1 MSCRTPGTVASR
13 PLFVLSFAGG
23 PTPATIPTIM
33 GILDKEAVLTR
44 NSYYEASLTRPA
56 ATAPLQGSTEA
67 DVCVVGG
74 GYAGLAAAL
83 ELAQRGYR
91 VTLLEARRLGWGA
104 SGRNGGQVL
113 AGYGVAG
120 LEAIEVQL
128 SRDEAR
134 HAWDI
139 SVEGLHWLRDTIAR
153 NDIDCEYT
161 AGHLSLAIGRRKA
174 RGLERWVQHMAQ
186 RYDYQLQAIPR
197 AELGA
202 WIASD
207 HFHAGAFDTLS
218 GHLHPLKYCLGLA
231 AAAQRAGVRIYEHS
245 AATTLVRG
253 AQPRVKTAQGEVACR
268 YVVLAGNVYLSEFAT
283 QVAPELSARI
293 MPVGTY
299 IITTAPMAA
308 EQAQNLIRHRSA
320 AFDTNL
326 VLDYFRV
333 TADNRLLFGGGESYT
348 TATPLNLKEKM
359 RRRMVKV
366 FPQLAGLEVPYV
378 WGGFCDI
385 TMNQAPDFGRLGDNV
400 YYLQGFSGHGVAL
413 AGMAGKL
420 VAEAVAGQAERYD
433 LFGRLRHHRFPGG
446 ELLRTPALVLGMLY
460 YRLRDLL

>member
-1 MSCRTPGTVASR
+1 
-13 PLFVLSFAGG
+13 
-23 PTPATIPTIM
+23 M
-33 GILDKEAVLTR
+33 GILDKEAVLCR
-44 NSYYEASLTRPA
+44 HSYYEAGVTRPPV
-56 ATAPLQGSTEA
+56 TAPLSGHSET

-91 VTLLEARRLGWGA
+91 VTLLEARHLGWGA

-113 AGYGVAG
+113 AGYGFAG

-128 SRDEAR
+128 APEEAR
-134 HAWDI
+134 RAWDI
-139 SVEGLHWLRDTIAR
+139 SVAGLHWLRQTISQQG
-153 NDIDCEYT
+153 IDCEYT

-174 RGLERWVQHMAQ
+174 HVLARWVEHVAQ
-186 RYDYQLQAIPR
+186 RYDYHLQPIPH
-197 AELGA
+197 AELGD

-207 HFHAGAFDTLS
+207 HFSAGAFDPLS

-231 AAAQRAGVRIYEHS
+231 AAAQRAGVRIYEDS
-245 AATTLVRG
+245 AAIAIERG
-253 AQPRVKTAQGEVACR
+253 TQPVVKTPQGTVRCD
-268 YVVLAGNVYLSEFAT
+268 YVVLAGNVYLPEFGA
-283 QVAPELSARI
+283 QIAPELAARI

-299 IITTAPMAA
+299 IITTDPLPP
-308 EQAQNLIRHRSA
+308 EQAERLIRYRSA

-359 RRRMVKV
+359 RRRLVKV

-378 WGGFCDI
+378 WGGFVDL
-385 TMNQAPDFGRLGDNV
+385 TMNQAPDFGRLGPNI
-400 YYLQGFSGHGVAL
+400 YYLQGFSGHGLAL

-420 VAEAVAGQAERYD
+420 VAEAVAGQAERFD
-433 LFGRLRHHRFPGG
+433 LLARLRHHNFPGG

-460 YRLRDLL
+460 YRLRDML